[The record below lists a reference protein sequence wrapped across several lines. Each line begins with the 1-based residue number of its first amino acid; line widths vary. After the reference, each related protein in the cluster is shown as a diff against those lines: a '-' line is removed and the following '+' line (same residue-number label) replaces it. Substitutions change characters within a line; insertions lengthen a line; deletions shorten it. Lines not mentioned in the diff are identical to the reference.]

1 MTIEINY
8 FQLTVRTDVYY
19 LLCQQ
24 TIEYYCITAL
34 GGRGKSWINLQSDGR
49 SIWVLSNGKRPIL
62 AIPLMDRVTS
72 FAKFETDPTSLE
84 RYVIHFSK
92 TYHNLY

>member
-49 SIWVLSNGKRPIL
+49 SI
-62 AIPLMDRVTS
+62 
-72 FAKFETDPTSLE
+72 
-84 RYVIHFSK
+84 
-92 TYHNLY
+92 